1 MKSSQKGLK
10 QIMRSGEKNIKHN
23 IQVVVFDEIKSAH
36 IEPTDKCIY
45 ILYKGYD
52 KKWQRIKINR
62 KRGS

>member
-1 MKSSQKGLK
+1 
-10 QIMRSGEKNIKHN
+10 MRISEKNIKPN
-23 IQVVVFDEIKSAH
+23 IQAVVFDEIKSAH

-52 KKWQRIKINR
+52 REWQRIKINR